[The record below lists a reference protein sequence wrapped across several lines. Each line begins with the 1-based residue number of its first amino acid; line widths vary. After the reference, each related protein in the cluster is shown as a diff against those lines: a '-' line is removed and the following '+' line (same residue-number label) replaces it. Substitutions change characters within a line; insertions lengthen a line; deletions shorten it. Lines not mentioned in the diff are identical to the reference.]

1 MNVNKEHRD
10 INSLYV
16 FYTTVFNMS
25 VVLWRWEIGI
35 PGENNQLAASQRQNL
50 SHKTI
55 LTTWQLILP
64 NSETKDGIYR
74 KNQQNQ
80 S

>member
-1 MNVNKEHRD
+1 MNVNKGHRD

-16 FYTTVFNMS
+16 FHTTVVNMS
-25 VVLWRWEIGI
+25 VVSWWWEIGI

-55 LTTWQLILP
+55 LTTWPLKLQKQRNKRWHI
-64 NSETKDGIYR
+64 
-74 KNQQNQ
+74 
-80 S
+80 